1 MLSDGIRLRILSYM
15 ANLLGVKKREM
26 AGQVTSIVENLI
38 RAAEGLGGS
47 QGITLVAAADGQKE
61 ALNLIKQGKYG
72 ATALNDPALV
82 ARTAVDI
89 GMKAAKGE
97 ATNVPKISYTP
108 SAVIDKD
115 NVDKFYNPKAIF

>member
-1 MLSDGIRLRILSYM
+1 
-15 ANLLGVKKREM
+15 
-26 AGQVTSIVENLI
+26 
-38 RAAEGLGGS
+38 
-47 QGITLVAAADGQKE
+47 
-61 ALNLIKQGKYG
+61 
-72 ATALNDPALV
+72 LV

-108 SAVIDKD
+108 SAVIDKS